1 MGDNKRHMVLVI
13 GMQLAGIVQDKTG
26 MGECRLKKNQYNAQ
40 DENER
45 DYEKIEDGPLRYPC
59 IHDRNGVVPVLLVMI
74 SHFRE
79 DNACPGTGS
88 ACPRTILSSLPPNPK
103 QLPMKNR
110 RPVDLRSIA
119 FFAMQKYGFKP
130 EFPKA
135 VIREVD
141 AIHADISGAAGKNG
155 QDLRALLWSSIDNY
169 DSQDLDQMEYC
180 ERGPDGEIR
189 VRIAIA
195 DVDFYVPKHSQ
206 ADQYAAYNGTSV
218 YTGIITYPML
228 PDRLS
233 KGISSLLPGQD
244 CRAVIIEYT
253 VLADGS
259 VRHGSLSR
267 AVVANKAKLIYE
279 EVGDWLEGAGPI
291 PKSVGGVDGL
301 EAQVRLQHEAALR
314 LKKSRTQ
321 QGALEL
327 ETIEPQ
333 PVVDNGIVKDLVV
346 QKKNLARNLIEEFMV
361 AANGTTVAFLGK
373 AGIPMIQRIVRI
385 PKHWDGIV
393 LTAALYGEHLP
404 EEPDAKALTEFLSR
418 QKEADPIR
426 FPDLSLTVVKLM
438 GAGEYVPLDP
448 GEPPIGH
455 FALAVTDYTHGTAP
469 NRRYVDL
476 IIQRLVKSVLDTA
489 ESPYTTEELVDQ
501 SAWLTGKEKASN
513 KVERFMRKAA
523 AAVMLQDRIGTSY
536 DALVTGA
543 SEKGTYVRLI
553 NPPAEGRVMQGQQ
566 GLRDGEKVRVRL
578 LKTDPMNGF
587 VDFAATGRAEV
598 SGRGTHQKP

>member
-1 MGDNKRHMVLVI
+1 
-13 GMQLAGIVQDKTG
+13 
-26 MGECRLKKNQYNAQ
+26 
-40 DENER
+40 
-45 DYEKIEDGPLRYPC
+45 
-59 IHDRNGVVPVLLVMI
+59 
-74 SHFRE
+74 
-79 DNACPGTGS
+79 
-88 ACPRTILSSLPPNPK
+88 
-103 QLPMKNR
+103 MKNR
-110 RPVDLRSIA
+110 RSVDLKAIS

-130 EFPKA
+130 EFPRA
-135 VIREVD
+135 VLREVD
-141 AIHADISGAAGKNG
+141 AIQPDIAKAIGKKG
-155 QDLRALLWSSIDNY
+155 QDLRALLWSSIDNF

-180 ERGPDGEIR
+180 ERGPEGEIH

-195 DVDFYVPKHSQ
+195 DVDHYVPKHSQ

-218 YTGIITYPML
+218 YTGIVTYPML

-253 VLADGS
+253 VLPDGS

-267 AVVANKAKLIYE
+267 AIVANKAKLIYE
-279 EVGDWLEGAGPI
+279 QVGDWLEGAAPMPQFI
-291 PKSVGGVDGL
+291 HDVEGL

-314 LKKSRTQ
+314 LKKFRTA

-327 ETIEPQ
+327 ETIEAEPL
-333 PVVDNGIVKDLVV
+333 VENGAVKDLVV
-346 QKKNLARNLIEEFMV
+346 QKKNMARNLIEEFMV
-361 AANGTTVAFLGK
+361 AANGTTVAFLGN

-393 LTAALYGEHLP
+393 LAAAMYRETLP
-404 EEPDAKALTEFLSR
+404 NQPDAKALTEFLSR

-426 FPDLSLTVVKLM
+426 FPDLSLTIVKLM

-448 GEPPIGH
+448 GEQPLGH

-476 IIQRLVKSVLDTA
+476 IIQRLVKTVIDNV

-501 SAWLTGKEKASN
+501 SAWLTEKEKGSK
-513 KVERFMRKAA
+513 KVERYMRKAA
-523 AAVMLQDRIGTSY
+523 AAVLLQDRIGASFE
-536 DALVTGA
+536 ALVTGA

-553 NPPAEGRVMQGQQ
+553 SPPAEGRVMQGQQ
-566 GLRDGEKVRVRL
+566 GLHVGEKVRVTL
-578 LKTDPMNGF
+578 LKTDPLNGF
-587 VDFAATGRAEV
+587 VDFACTGRA
-598 SGRGTHQKP
+598 GQ